1 MKYFLA
7 TLMWVLFAVCKVNSQ
22 QSLDSII
29 AKSGDGIFSLL
40 RNEGISP
47 SKYYA
52 EFVSLNKDK
61 IKEGSKLKVGEA
73 YLLPYAPDSFK
84 NMGRLI
90 AVSNEVETAIF
101 KNGIANLSLESEKL
115 KDAVYYLISQQKDT
129 DISTKKF
136 TDAMIKDLARRLL
149 VNSAKVYIIKDD
161 SIETLQDY
169 TTIINKC
176 YLKNRDKY
184 QRLLLVQSDGLTN
197 SKKLDVSIYHHGSS
211 EDSERLA
218 NNIESVLQKN
228 STRKLSIENKK
239 RAFQDKDNLFF
250 AKNILP
256 AITVV
261 EIASPQ
267 NKGNVKVLSVQ
278 SDKKAL
284 AKWLSNGIFEDYAE
298 LEIEE

>member
-136 TDAMIKDLARRLL
+136 TDAMIKDLARR
-149 VNSAKVYIIKDD
+149 
-161 SIETLQDY
+161 
-169 TTIINKC
+169 
-176 YLKNRDKY
+176 
-184 QRLLLVQSDGLTN
+184 
-197 SKKLDVSIYHHGSS
+197 
-211 EDSERLA
+211 
-218 NNIESVLQKN
+218 